1 MNIKELE
8 SKLQSLSYS
17 LDRALKE
24 SGYKDNLDLSE
35 IEYTPTDPQERF
47 LKAECEA
54 ILENLMRAVDELEYL
69 SKPIGETGKLYKA
82 ENGRYRATDGRNEWE
97 YSSGS
102 GIEFLVNE
110 IYEDENGQETEVGR
124 WIASSVESQN
134 GRYYIVHYPN
144 LELEGLTVRKRIWG

>member
-8 SKLQSLSYS
+8 SKLQNLSYS

>member
-8 SKLQSLSYS
+8 SKLQNLSYS

-54 ILENLMRAVDELEYL
+54 ILENLMRAVD
-69 SKPIGETGKLYKA
+69 
-82 ENGRYRATDGRNEWE
+82 
-97 YSSGS
+97 
-102 GIEFLVNE
+102 
-110 IYEDENGQETEVGR
+110 DE
-124 WIASSVESQN
+124 
-134 GRYYIVHYPN
+134 
-144 LELEGLTVRKRIWG
+144 